1 MNHVLIFS
9 GGLLVLCLAMA
20 YIIFANK
27 EDAANTLDN
36 KLIHF
41 GAVILTGIGLIFS
54 LAMAMAFFEEASST
68 RGKEIFDSVK
78 TILPPVVTLILGYYF
93 GKKQDAK

>member
-1 MNHVLIFS
+1 MNNVLLFS
-9 GGLLVLCLAMA
+9 AGLLLICLAMA
-20 YIIFANK
+20 YIVFSNK
-27 EDAANTLDN
+27 EGPTPSVDA

-54 LAMAMAFFEEASST
+54 LSMAMFYFDSAEST
-68 RGKEIFDSVK
+68 RGKEIFDGAK

-93 GKKQDAK
+93 GKKQDK